1 MNEDEL
7 AASISSSLQPL
18 GLTASKAATHR
29 VRIPG
34 SADKLVE
41 SARILDASGFSYL
54 HTITA
59 TDMPKTNEFELSYWV
74 SSLEEGRKEHVLQY
88 VFRIPKTSPTV
99 PSVMEVWPAA
109 YYHEREEWEF
119 LGIAFA
125 GNPDMKRLWL
135 PEDWN
140 EMPPLLKDY
149 KLHRWV
155 DEERERHGLV
165 VRGD

>member
-7 AASISSSLQPL
+7 AASLGASLQPL
-18 GLTASKAATHR
+18 GLSAAKVSSHRVKIAAT
-29 VRIPG
+29 
-34 SADKLVE
+34 ADRLVE
-41 SARILDASGFSYL
+41 TAKALDGAGFNYL

-59 TDMPKTNEFELSYWV
+59 TDQPKTNEFELSYWV
-74 SSLEEGRKEHVLQY
+74 SSLEEGKKEHVVQ
-88 VFRIPKTSPTV
+88 VNFRIPKATPTV
-99 PSVMEVWPAA
+99 PSIMEVWPAA

-119 LGIAFA
+119 LGITFA

-140 EMPPLLKDY
+140 EGFPLLKDF
-149 KLHRWV
+149 KLKRWV
-155 DEERERHGLV
+155 DGERERHGLV